1 MSIELAI
8 SIISLGIAFWALY
21 KSDKA
26 NQISMGESERST
38 RDLIS
43 QARRNMEDRS
53 LYFAEL
59 LKDIEKK
66 KKPIFKAA
74 EKALKSAVEDW
85 LNAYENACGKY
96 LDGKIDK
103 KRFREDF
110 ETEIR
115 NFVDDKKKKEIYGQ
129 LLHSE
134 EKSHYKSIWKVYRE
148 WKHEE

>member
-1 MSIELAI
+1 MSIELGIA
-8 SIISLGIAFWALY
+8 IISLLIAFLAY
-21 KSDKA
+21 CKSKEA
-26 NQISMGESERST
+26 IRISMGESERST

-59 LKDIEKK
+59 LKDIENKK
-66 KKPIFKAA
+66 EPIFKASK
-74 EKALKSAVEDW
+74 KALNSAVEDW

-103 KRFREDF
+103 KRFRKDF

-129 LLHSE
+129 LLHPK
-134 EKSHYKSIWKVYRE
+134 EKSHYKSIWKVSRE
-148 WKHEE
+148 WGYEE